1 MQEYYK
7 PMDIEKRSFEIIEEE
22 LTTEIPAQYKP
33 IVKRVTHTTADFS
46 YETSMA
52 FSFGVIEQALQ
63 ALRLG
68 TAIVTDTNMAKS
80 GISRNMAEKYH
91 CPLYCYMAEETV
103 AEEAKR
109 CQTTRAVASVEKAAK
124 ENPECIMVVGNA
136 PTALFKIKE
145 LYEQGIFA
153 PKLVI
158 GVPVGFVNVVEAK
171 EAIMSSNIPYIVA
184 KGRKGGS
191 NVAAAIVN
199 ALFYMAENDGKEWR
213 H

>member
-1 MQEYYK
+1 MQEYHK
-7 PMDIEKRSFEIIEEE
+7 PMDIEKRSFEIIEKE
-22 LTTEIPAQYKP
+22 LTTEIPPQLKP
-33 IVKRVTHTTADFS
+33 IIKRVIHTTADFS
-46 YETSMA
+46 YETSMV
-52 FSFGVIEQALQ
+52 FSSGVVEQALT
-63 ALRLG
+63 ALRSG
-68 TAIVTDTNMAKS
+68 VSIVTDTNMVKS
-80 GISRNMAEKYH
+80 GISRKMAEKYH
-91 CPLYCYMAEETV
+91 CPVYCYMAEESV
-103 AEEAKR
+103 AEEAKKK
-109 CQTTRAVASVEKAAK
+109 QTTRAVVSVEKAAR

-145 LYEQGIFA
+145 LYERGIFA

-171 EAIMSSNIPYIVA
+171 EAILDSSIPFIVA

-199 ALFYMAENDGKEWR
+199 ALFYMAEDDGREWR